1 MCPSM
6 ADNGT
11 YVPKPKKISSDVSAN
26 HANASKYFH
35 HFLYKA
41 IIVTIFLVIVPL
53 LPSQAPEFVNQNLHS
68 RSWELLQLIFV
79 GIAVSYGLFSKR
91 NDESDKEQNGI
102 SKFDNTQS
110 YVTRLLQVSSV
121 FDDETEST
129 SVSDDNKTQTWNSQ
143 YQRREPV
150 VVVAKESPV
159 IEKQIGTSL
168 RIDER
173 PLLLPVRS
181 LKSRVPE
188 PNEMETSRDSSVKS
202 GSISRSNSNSGS
214 KRYSNRSR
222 KPRSGEFAGLS
233 PVNVEEN
240 MEENVVLRSPIPWR
254 SRSGRIVMKE
264 NEEGSLSY
272 SLPPSLED
280 SEVKKFESR
289 SIMSQSFRS
298 SRPDSACPSP
308 NKPSPPPTPHSPKN
322 LSPLP
327 SFSSES
333 QAKSAED
340 VVRRKIYVKSSP
352 PPAPPP
358 PPPPFIRKSPL
369 ERSNSSLINGN
380 HFSEEELKRSTR
392 SVPNDLTETEM
403 ESLSRRAYSGP
414 ELRPRAQNDV
424 SSMGKS
430 LRTVRPGEPVMRSV
444 KSRESDEGFSNG
456 NAREFDA
463 TFIEKREFT
472 DKLMHEA
479 APNMK
484 RQTFTELSEKEYIE
498 NVVVET
504 DDSSDAESEDYS
516 EESVGSSGNE
526 VHANENATD
535 EGRDVDKKADEF
547 IAKFREQIRL
557 QRIES
562 IRRST
567 EQHARKQPR

>member
-1 MCPSM
+1 M
-6 ADNGT
+6 ADYET
-11 YVPKPKKISSDVSAN
+11 YIPKPKKLNSEVSAN
-26 HANASKYFH
+26 HANASKYFR

-53 LPSQAPEFVNQNLHS
+53 LPSQAPEFINQNLHS

-79 GIAVSYGLFSKR
+79 GIAVSYGLFSRR
-91 NDESDKEQNGI
+91 NDESDKEYNSI
-102 SKFDNTQS
+102 SKFDNAQS

-129 SVSDDNKTQTWNSQ
+129 AVSDDNKIQTWNSQ
-143 YQRREPV
+143 YQRGEPV
-150 VVVAKESPV
+150 VVVAKESPLLG
-159 IEKQIGTSL
+159 KRNGTAS
-168 RIDER
+168 RIDEK

-181 LKSRVPE
+181 LKSRVAE
-188 PNEMETSRDSSVKS
+188 PNEMETSRESSRFS
-202 GSISRSNSNSGS
+202 SNSR
-214 KRYSNRSR
+214 KSR
-222 KPRSGEFAGLS
+222 NGEFAGLG
-233 PVNVEEN
+233 PVKVEEN

-264 NEEGSLSY
+264 DEEGLPSY
-272 SLPPSLED
+272 SLPASLED

-289 SIMSQSFRS
+289 STRSQSFRS

-322 LSPLP
+322 LSPLT
-327 SFSSES
+327 SSSSES
-333 QAKSAED
+333 QAKSVED
-340 VVRRKIYVKSSP
+340 VVRRKIHVKSSP

-358 PPPPFIRKSPL
+358 PPPPFILRAPL
-369 ERSNSSLINGN
+369 EKSSSSLVNGN

-403 ESLSRRAYSGP
+403 EGLSRRANSGP

-424 SSMGKS
+424 ASMDF
-430 LRTVRPGEPVMRSV
+430 T
-444 KSRESDEGFSNG
+444 NG
-456 NAREFDA
+456 NAREIEA
-463 TFIEKREFT
+463 TFIEKRGFT
-472 DKLMHEA
+472 DKLMDEA
-479 APNMK
+479 APHFS
-484 RQTFTELSEKEYIE
+484 RQVFTELPKAEKKEYIE

-504 DDSSDAESEDYS
+504 DQSSDAESEGDFF
-516 EESVGSSGNE
+516 EESVGNE

-535 EGRDVDKKADEF
+535 EGRDVNKKADEF

-567 EQHARKQPR
+567 EQHARKQSR

>member
-1 MCPSM
+1 M
-6 ADNGT
+6 ADYET
-11 YVPKPKKISSDVSAN
+11 YIPKPKKLNSEVSAN
-26 HANASKYFH
+26 HANASKYFR

-53 LPSQAPEFVNQNLHS
+53 LPSQAPEFINQNLHS

-79 GIAVSYGLFSKR
+79 GIAVSYGLFSRR
-91 NDESDKEQNGI
+91 NDESDKEYNSI
-102 SKFDNTQS
+102 SKFDNAQS

-129 SVSDDNKTQTWNSQ
+129 AVSDDNKIQTWNSQ
-143 YQRREPV
+143 YQRGEPV
-150 VVVAKESPV
+150 VVVAKESPLLG
-159 IEKQIGTSL
+159 KRNGTAS
-168 RIDER
+168 RIDEK

-181 LKSRVPE
+181 LKSRVAE
-188 PNEMETSRDSSVKS
+188 PNEMETSRESSVKNA
-202 GSISRSNSNSGS
+202 SISRSNPNSGS
-214 KRYSNRSR
+214 KRFSSNSR
-222 KPRSGEFAGLS
+222 KSRNGEIAGLG
-233 PVNVEEN
+233 PVKVEEN

-264 NEEGSLSY
+264 DEEGLPSY
-272 SLPPSLED
+272 SLPASLED

-289 SIMSQSFRS
+289 STRSQSFRS

-322 LSPLP
+322 LSPLT
-327 SFSSES
+327 SSSSES
-333 QAKSAED
+333 QAKSVED
-340 VVRRKIYVKSSP
+340 VVRRKIHVKSSP

-358 PPPPFIRKSPL
+358 PPPPFILRAPL
-369 ERSNSSLINGN
+369 EKSSSSLVNGN

-403 ESLSRRAYSGP
+403 EGLSRRANSGP

-424 SSMGKS
+424 ASMVKS
-430 LRTVRPGEPVMRSV
+430 VRTIRSGEPVMRSV
-444 KSRESDEGFSNG
+444 KSREFDEDFTNG
-456 NAREFDA
+456 NAREIEA
-463 TFIEKREFT
+463 PFIEKRGFT
-472 DKLMHEA
+472 DKLMDEA
-479 APNMK
+479 APHFS
-484 RQTFTELSEKEYIE
+484 RQVFTELPKAEKKEYIE

-504 DDSSDAESEDYS
+504 DQSSDAESEGDYF
-516 EESVGSSGNE
+516 EESVGNE

-535 EGRDVDKKADEF
+535 EGRDVNKKADEF

-567 EQHARKQPR
+567 EQHARKQSR